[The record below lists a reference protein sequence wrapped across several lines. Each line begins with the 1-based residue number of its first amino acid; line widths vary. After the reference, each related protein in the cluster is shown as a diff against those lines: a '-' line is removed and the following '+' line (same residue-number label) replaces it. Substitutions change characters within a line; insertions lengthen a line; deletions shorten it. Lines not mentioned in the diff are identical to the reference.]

1 MDIQK
6 EELLNPN
13 PLFPFRMGFWGEGQ
27 VEDRIY
33 SPPHFHEHVEM
44 IFCMKGSFMV
54 TVDDKTEIIHENEL
68 ICIGGNSVH
77 STFSKDKG
85 SLIFVMFFA
94 PQFIEVPF
102 NSTVE
107 RKYIS
112 SFLDMFTIEQG
123 YKVIADRNG
132 DGMLRSYIE
141 NIHREYLENK
151 TGNELSIKGWFY
163 QIITYLLREEE
174 VEYEDSPED
183 ISGKKHI
190 EKAIS
195 FIDKHYNEELSVEQ
209 MAQMCNLSYHY
220 FSKVFKKVMG
230 QNFKQYIDSVRVSE
244 AEKLMITKD
253 LSINEVAYKVGF
265 FDQGSF
271 YRLYKRVRGFTPTD
285 FKKKLKY

>member
-1 MDIQK
+1 MDILK

-13 PLFPFRMGFWGEGQ
+13 PLFPFRMGFWGKGQ
-27 VEDRIY
+27 VEDRVY

-44 IFCMKGSFMV
+44 IFCMKGSFLV
-54 TVDDKTEIIHENEL
+54 TVDDKTETIHENEL

-77 STFSKDKG
+77 STFSKDKE

-102 NSTVE
+102 NSTIE

-112 SFLDMFTIEQG
+112 SFQDMFSLGQG
-123 YKVIADRNG
+123 YKVIKDRNR
-132 DGMLRSYIE
+132 DGLLRSYVE
-141 NIHREYLENK
+141 NIHREYLANR

-174 VEYEDSPED
+174 VEYETAAED
-183 ISGKKHI
+183 VNGKKHI
-190 EKAIS
+190 EKAITY
-195 FIDKHYNEELSVEQ
+195 IDKHYREELSVEQ
-209 MAQMCNLSYHY
+209 MARMCNLSYHY

-230 QNFKQYIDSVRVSE
+230 QSFKQYIDSVRVSE

-253 LSINEVAYKVGF
+253 ISIGEVAFQVGF
-265 FDQGSF
+265 LDQGSF
-271 YRLYKRVRGFTPTD
+271 YRLYKRVRGFTPTE